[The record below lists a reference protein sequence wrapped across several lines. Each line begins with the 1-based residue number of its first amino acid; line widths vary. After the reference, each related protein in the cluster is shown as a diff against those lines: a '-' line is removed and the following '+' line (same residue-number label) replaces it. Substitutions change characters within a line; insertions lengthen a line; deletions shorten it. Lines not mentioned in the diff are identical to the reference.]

1 MAKKRIGVLTGGGDC
16 PGLNA
21 AIRAIVYR
29 AADYGDEIIGI
40 KLGWKGLLEKQIM
53 PLDIPI
59 CDEIIR
65 DGGTILGSSRTNPLL
80 REEELSRCLQHYSE
94 LGLEALIALGGE
106 DTLGVALRFT
116 QIGVNT
122 VGVPK
127 TMDNDLAETD
137 YTFGFDSAVSVA
149 MDAADRLR
157 DTAKSHQRV
166 LVLEVMGR
174 HAGWVALYAGI
185 GAGADWILIPEEPVD
200 IDAMCDH
207 LKRTRERGKVY
218 NLVVASEGIDLPE
231 ADTHG
236 MSVDAFGHIVLRE
249 RGVGEY
255 VAKVIEERTGFP
267 TRYAQIGHVQRG
279 GSPSVFDRVLATRLG
294 MRALELVH
302 NGEFGMMASIK
313 GNEIVAVPLEDAV
326 SELKT
331 VPHELYVEIQ
341 RLFK

>member
-1 MAKKRIGVLTGGGDC
+1 MKIGVLTGGGDC
-16 PGLNA
+16 PGLNP

-29 AADYGDEIIGI
+29 GADYGDEIVGL
-40 KLGWKGLLEKQIM
+40 KLGWQGLQNKETM
-53 PLDIPI
+53 ALDIPT

-80 REEELSRCLQHYSE
+80 REDDLARCLHNYEE
-94 LGLEALIALGGE
+94 LGLEAIIALGGE
-106 DTLGVALRFT
+106 DTLGVALRFI
-116 QIGVNT
+116 QLGIKA

-137 YTFGFDSAVSVA
+137 YTFGFDSAVSVGL
-149 MDAADRLR
+149 DAADRLR

-174 HAGWVALYAGI
+174 HAGWVALYTGMAS
-185 GAGADWILIPEEPVD
+185 GADWILIPEEPFDV
-200 IDAMCDH
+200 DAMCDH
-207 LKRTRERGKVY
+207 LKRTRERGKLY

-279 GSPSVFDRVLATRLG
+279 GSPTVFDRVLATRLG
-294 MRALELVH
+294 LRAVDLVH
-302 NGEFGMMASIK
+302 EGRFGTMASIR

-326 SELKT
+326 SELKI
-331 VPHELYVEIQ
+331 VPHDLYVEAT